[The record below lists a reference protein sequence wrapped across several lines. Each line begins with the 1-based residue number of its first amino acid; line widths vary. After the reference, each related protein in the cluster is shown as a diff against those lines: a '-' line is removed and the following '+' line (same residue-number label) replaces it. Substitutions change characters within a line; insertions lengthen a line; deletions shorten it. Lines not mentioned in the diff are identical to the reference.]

1 MLSQIHVRYW
11 SSSLRSAAVPAPPS
25 PVTCGVRQHVQFWR
39 TASRG
44 LSLWAAAL
52 SCSNVM
58 RVGFKISVASL
69 IYQCYMSPHCSGVS
83 LVIRQLDNSRVF
95 CLSFFGSVC
104 SRSLQFSFTSC
115 RSAACHHEHLL
126 CLISCFIWS
135 LRSDVTFVL
144 AVSSALGLYCTSPPV
159 RLLEKVVRYC
169 LNKQTN

>member
-1 MLSQIHVRYW
+1 
-11 SSSLRSAAVPAPPS
+11 
-25 PVTCGVRQHVQFWR
+25 
-39 TASRG
+39 
-44 LSLWAAAL
+44 
-52 SCSNVM
+52 M
-58 RVGFKISVASL
+58 RVRFKISVASL

-83 LVIRQLDNSRVF
+83 LVIRQLDNSQVF

-115 RSAACHHEHLL
+115 RSTARHHEHLL

-169 LNKQTN
+169 VNKQTKISEVPPRLVDPTKFSRKTTAQKGTTHTPHFKLMRQISASAYILL